1 MPFQAQDFPRLE
13 TPAFVYDERKIIH
26 QIEHFSECC
35 KTSGLKLLYSVK
47 ALPLA
52 ETLALMAPLV
62 DGYSAS
68 SPFEARLAA
77 EAGQGYPFKTHTLHI
92 TSPGLRLQ
100 DLGDIARHCDQ
111 ISFNSLEQC
120 RRLLPALEG
129 PASLGIRVN
138 PRLSFL
144 DDPRYDPCRP
154 FSKLGVPVEELRAAL
169 TEDPA
174 LAARIEGLHFHT
186 SFESRSFQPLRATLA
201 HLEQALGPVLAGIR
215 WINLG
220 GGYLV
225 ASAAD
230 ARALSGIVL
239 DLKRRWPVEVY
250 VEPGKAVVGPCGWL
264 VASVIDRFTRDG
276 KPIAVLDTGVHHLPE
291 AFEYQKSP
299 ALADHRP
306 DGAYP
311 CLLAGCTCLAG
322 DVFGEYRF
330 ERPLEVGDRV
340 AFANVGAYALVK
352 ASRFNGHDWPSIYAL
367 GLDGQPR
374 LVKRYGYEN
383 YRAQWTAD
391 GPMLA
396 ANRAGL

>member
-13 TPAFVYDERKIIH
+13 TPAFVYDERKIIRRL
-26 QIEHFSECC
+26 EHFAESR
-35 KTSGLKLLYSVK
+35 KTSGLKLLYSIK
-47 ALPLA
+47 ALPFA
-52 ETLALMAPLV
+52 ETLALLAPWV

-68 SPFEARLAA
+68 SLFEARLAD
-77 EAGQGYPFKTHTLHI
+77 EAGRSGPFKTHALHI
-92 TSPGLRLQ
+92 TSPGLRVQ
-100 DLGDIARHCDQ
+100 DIGGIVRHCGH

-120 RRLLPALEG
+120 RRLLPATEG
-129 PASLGIRVN
+129 QASLGIRVN
-138 PRLSFL
+138 PGLSFL

-154 FSKLGVPVEELRAAL
+154 YSKLGVPIQELRAAL

-186 SFESRSFQPLRATLA
+186 LFESRSFQPLRATLA
-201 HLEQALGPVLAGIR
+201 HLEHALGPVLAGIR
-215 WINLG
+215 WLNLG

-225 ASAAD
+225 ESEAE
-230 ARALSGIVL
+230 ARALGDIVL

-250 VEPGKAVVGPCGWL
+250 AEPGKALVGACGWL

-276 KPIAVLDTGVHHLPE
+276 KPIAVVDTGVHHLPE
-291 AFEYQKSP
+291 AFEYQKPP
-299 ALADHRP
+299 ALAEHRP

-340 AFANVGAYALVK
+340 AFAHVGAYALAK
-352 ASRFNGHDWPSIYAL
+352 ASRFNGHDWPSIYFL
-367 GLDGQPR
+367 GLNGQPR
-374 LVKRYGYEN
+374 LVKRYGYES

-396 ANRAGL
+396 GNRAGI